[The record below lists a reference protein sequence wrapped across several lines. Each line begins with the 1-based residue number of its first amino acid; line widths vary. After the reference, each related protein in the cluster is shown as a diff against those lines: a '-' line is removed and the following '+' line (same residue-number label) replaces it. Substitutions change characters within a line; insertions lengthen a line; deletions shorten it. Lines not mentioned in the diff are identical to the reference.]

1 MGLVIQTMKYQSFRH
16 RRSIFSRPLTVFFQ
30 LIQGD
35 EAAITASNWQIKLR
49 IKSVPISAPSIM
61 SISTVHLTAV
71 VGETAPIRSLN
82 FTAVRI
88 RCEIFFVSP
97 ENENLRQKCQVRNP
111 IKRLESFRHHNKCS
125 QSRPR
130 INKPK
135 QIFSG

>member
-71 VGETAPIRSLN
+71 VGGDRANSIAELHCRSNKMWSFLR
-82 FTAVRI
+82 FPR
-88 RCEIFFVSP
+88 E
-97 ENENLRQKCQVRNP
+97 ENLRQKCQVRNP